1 MTKNQEVVNNLL
13 SLRDVASWQFPALVT
28 DSQGRRHP
36 PQVLAGL
43 PSLQRGAVWR
53 PNQVELLWD
62 SIMRGFPIGSLVVT
76 PLLQRQKTR
85 SGAHTD
91 DLPWGAEYTYHLLD
105 GQQRANAIA
114 LGYLDPFAFA
124 PVVKEPP
131 QTLLWLD

>member
-76 PLLQRQKTR
+76 PLLQRQKS
-85 SGAHTD
+85 SGVKSFAQVTLGLKPHMEQQVSSSRGHFAA
-91 DLPWGAEYTYHLLD
+91 LLLRGLGAT
-105 GQQRANAIA
+105 
-114 LGYLDPFAFA
+114 
-124 PVVKEPP
+124 
-131 QTLLWLD
+131 